1 MAIAITINVAE
12 WVLHLAAIW
21 LALSLADSTLLLY
34 KIYLEWR
41 RNKIKERKQ
50 KKFDYE
56 E

>member
-34 KIYLEWR
+34 KIYLEWKIK
-41 RNKIKERKQ
+41 KIKERNKNNR
-50 KKFDYE
+50 YE